1 MLKSKTVAKLIETT
15 LNWNDKGE
23 KFRVVYEVGSYKGA
37 DINCVLKQGKGTITP
52 IANYTNVKTPFTL
65 EIIVPMQCGEDRVDT
80 IVDIVNGLSKEFHGK
95 VQDDN
100 IDNGRA
106 IFLFNP
112 LEIGSYETRATAG
125 QSVLIKV
132 DFIVEYSTSVGTKYE
147 MALINTPFDYGTQ
160 NVRRFNNIKEQ
171 IQWIDDRIDIAPF
184 YEILTPNINSLV
196 VTQQRYLNPGFYDAN
211 DLLMKNYAIIK
222 ETKWNDDVNYYFYY
236 VTNSN
241 LDQYNIPV
249 FDLKMDTVQT
259 IYFNPRFKFTDC
271 QINRAHISRFIKKS
285 SETASYDYY
294 AFDFRENSYL
304 FEREQIREV
313 SKRPTIRKKLKIGIN
328 DNDAGTINDWFEENV
343 SHWVYYYISADKE
356 YHIRNSAGALKDV
369 ASLGTIKYT
378 TEDIFREL
386 AQEGNKISE
395 DYLQNSVDG
404 SVVVIVAPIY
414 KGDKKI
420 YLPYTENQQTGEV
433 GYHAWDIL
441 AIKDFL
447 KANENFANVYAIKNS
462 ILPPFRSSGRYE
474 TLMRVDGGN
483 VYYEPK
489 AGYLDFPRALD
500 NFTGYYDVA
509 NNLQIFG
516 GDNATNKDK
525 TCFARVIFQNIRHDL
540 KFYIDGEL
548 RRNRFDKEDIE
559 ANADMDEDPDELFK
573 YGLEPKLLNE
583 DYSTYRLYIGGNMY
597 DLPIS
602 KTSASPQFIYKEL
615 LTPDMTKA
623 MLIYNPN
630 ESRDASSVFTD
641 INTKDFTGF
650 MINIDLSM
658 WFTNDALDSYL
669 ATNKN
674 NMQIMDMNQKYQTET
689 SYLGAMANTI
699 MSAGSSLVSQN
710 MMGVFQTFAGSVV
723 DMGKLE
729 INQELERNIRTLTLD
744 NMAQSPQ
751 SLSALNSNAMLIQSV
766 DDLGIYIELQQ
777 PLSQEKEM
785 IVNTFKK
792 YGYSLNK
799 IDNIKNYDNIRT
811 HYNYIEANIE
821 NVIHQDIDED
831 GNIIESETVIG
842 GKISNAILD
851 DLRQRFANGVRF
863 WNIDN
868 IDYNLPN
875 YERWIS
881 EGSE

>member
-1 MLKSKTVAKLIETT
+1 MKPL

-414 KGDKKI
+414 KGDK
-420 YLPYTENQQTGEV
+420 
-433 GYHAWDIL
+433 
-441 AIKDFL
+441 
-447 KANENFANVYAIKNS
+447 
-462 ILPPFRSSGRYE
+462 RY
-474 TLMRVDGGN
+474 
-483 VYYEPK
+483 
-489 AGYLDFPRALD
+489 
-500 NFTGYYDVA
+500 
-509 NNLQIFG
+509 I
-516 GDNATNKDK
+516 
-525 TCFARVIFQNIRHDL
+525 C
-540 KFYIDGEL
+540 
-548 RRNRFDKEDIE
+548 
-559 ANADMDEDPDELFK
+559 
-573 YGLEPKLLNE
+573 
-583 DYSTYRLYIGGNMY
+583 
-597 DLPIS
+597 
-602 KTSASPQFIYKEL
+602 
-615 LTPDMTKA
+615 
-623 MLIYNPN
+623 
-630 ESRDASSVFTD
+630 
-641 INTKDFTGF
+641 
-650 MINIDLSM
+650 
-658 WFTNDALDSYL
+658 
-669 ATNKN
+669 
-674 NMQIMDMNQKYQTET
+674 
-689 SYLGAMANTI
+689 
-699 MSAGSSLVSQN
+699 
-710 MMGVFQTFAGSVV
+710 
-723 DMGKLE
+723 
-729 INQELERNIRTLTLD
+729 
-744 NMAQSPQ
+744 
-751 SLSALNSNAMLIQSV
+751 LIQK
-766 DDLGIYIELQQ
+766 INK
-777 PLSQEKEM
+777 QEK
-785 IVNTFKK
+785 
-792 YGYSLNK
+792 
-799 IDNIKNYDNIRT
+799 
-811 HYNYIEANIE
+811 
-821 NVIHQDIDED
+821 
-831 GNIIESETVIG
+831 
-842 GKISNAILD
+842 
-851 DLRQRFANGVRF
+851 
-863 WNIDN
+863 
-868 IDYNLPN
+868 
-875 YERWIS
+875 
-881 EGSE
+881 